1 MGQSII
7 EKIWE
12 QHIVHQEEG
21 KPDLLYIDLH
31 LVHEVTSPQAFSGL
45 RMKGRTVRR
54 PDKTFATMDHNIPT
68 DNRKVINDKIALN
81 QMTTLEKNCE
91 EFQIPLAGIDHPDQG
106 IVHVIGPELGLTQP
120 GMTIVC
126 GDSHT
131 STHGA
136 FGSIAFGI
144 GTSEVEHVLATQ
156 TIWRQK
162 PKTLKIEINGKR
174 QQGVSAK
181 DVILYVLSQYGFD
194 FGTGHVIEYTGEVI
208 DHMSMEE
215 RMTICN
221 MSIEGGA
228 RAGLV
233 NPDETTFSYLR
244 GRKYVPTGEAFEQLV
259 TKWQS
264 LVSDED
270 ATYDR
275 VITIDAANIA
285 PMVSWGTNPAMTSK
299 VTDSIPTSSDYET
312 AVEKKSLESA
322 LKYMGLEEGQKIEDI
337 QIQHVFIG
345 SCTNSRLEDL
355 REAASVIKGNKVHPD
370 VRALVVPGSQT
381 VKSLAEE
388 EGLDEIF
395 REAGFE
401 WRDSGCS
408 MCLSMNNDI
417 VPSGEHCAST
427 SNRNFEGRQGS
438 GARTHLVSPIMAAA
452 AAIHGH
458 FVDVRKM
465 VERQPVR

>member
-1 MGQSII
+1 MGKSII

-12 QHIVHQEEG
+12 KHVVHQEEG
-21 KPDLLYIDLH
+21 KPDLMYIDLH

-45 RMKGRTVRR
+45 RMKNRHVRR
-54 PDKTFATMDHNIPT
+54 PDKTFATVDHNIPT
-68 DNRKVINDKIALN
+68 DNRFEITDKVALN
-81 QMTTLEKNCE
+81 QMTTLEKNC
-91 EFQIPLAGIDHPDQG
+91 FKFGVQLAGIDSPDQG

-156 TIWRQK
+156 TLWRVK
-162 PKTLKIEINGKR
+162 PKTLKLEINGELNK
-174 QQGVSAK
+174 GVTAK
-181 DVILYVLSQYGFD
+181 DVILYVLATYGID
-194 FGTGHVIEYTGEVI
+194 FGTGQVIEYCGEAI
-208 DHMSMEE
+208 RKMTMEE

-228 RAGLV
+228 RAGLIS
-233 NPDETTFSYLR
+233 PDETTFSYLKD
-244 GRKYVPTGEAFEQLV
+244 RKYVPKGEDFSFAVE
-259 TKWQS
+259 KWKE
-264 LVSDED
+264 LASDND
-270 ATYDR
+270 AVYDK
-275 VITIDAANIA
+275 VIKIDANEVA
-285 PMVSWGTNPAMTSK
+285 PMVSWGTNPSMTAK
-299 VTDSIPTSSDYET
+299 VNDKIPTLNDCKTEL
-312 AVEKKSLESA
+312 EKKSLKRA
-322 LKYMGLEEGQKIEDI
+322 LVYMGLQEGQKIEDI
-337 QIQHVFIG
+337 AIQHVFIG
-345 SCTNSRLEDL
+345 SCTNSRIEDL
-355 REAASVIKGNKVHPD
+355 RQAANIAKGKKVHPN
-370 VRALVVPGSQT
+370 VRALVVPGSQQ
-381 VKSLAEE
+381 VKKQAES
-388 EGLDEIF
+388 EGIDIVF
-395 REAGFE
+395 KEAGFE

-452 AAIHGH
+452 AALHGR
-458 FVDVRKM
+458 FVHVGTLVAEEVVR
-465 VERQPVR
+465 